1 MTAVAAEKG
10 ILYTVHKYGGTI
22 IENFW
27 LHEL

>member
-10 ILYTVHKYGGTI
+10 IPITVHKYGVTI